1 LADNVTKAVLE
12 ALGTYLKTAMPKI
25 KNISFDWPNPNV
37 ALQYPCITIT
47 TGSPEF
53 ANMMP
58 EFLSRS
64 AIQNNKATAR
74 YEVGSYEFS
83 LQVDIWCGSKEE
95 RFRIY
100 DDFFKAFNANVEVMG
115 LALQLTKYY
124 DIFARYDLVGYDF
137 NDGEEPS
144 QRAEWRARLQV
155 RASCKAILEK
165 TQYIITQPIESDAEI
180 TDNEIEV

>member
-1 LADNVTKAVLE
+1 MDNPTKAILE
-12 ALGTYLKTAMPKI
+12 ALGTHLKTAMPKI
-25 KNISFDWPNPNV
+25 KAIAYDWPNPNV
-37 ALQYPCITIT
+37 ALQYPCVTIT
-47 TGSPEF
+47 TGQPKFE
-53 ANMMP
+53 NMMP

-64 AIQNNKATAR
+64 ATIGTKATAR
-74 YEVGSYEFS
+74 YEVGNYEFS

-100 DDFFKAFNANVEVMG
+100 DDFFKALNAEVEVMG
-115 LALQLTKYY
+115 LALQLSKYY

-144 QRAEWRARLQV
+144 QRAEWRARLEV

-165 TQYIITQPIESDAEI
+165 TQYIITQPIEGAAEI
-180 TDNEIEV
+180 TDNDIEV